1 MKKSHGD
8 RQRMLDEYKD
18 EFDALYQ
25 AIRFYIITNQLETKI
40 SVSRDDDVLIN
51 PFSGSGLI

>member
-1 MKKSHGD
+1 
-8 RQRMLDEYKD
+8 
-18 EFDALYQ
+18 LYQ